1 MSNRWQRLLPVLIMA
16 DLLLGGCGGKP
27 DQPTGPSSTAQDG
40 PQTQWVSSTNAEAVA
55 KLGGP
60 SAAVYQFLEA
70 IRTGN
75 DQRATA
81 MLTPLARQKWGA
93 LGRGLNPPASDTAR
107 FELGPVEMVAED
119 GARVTCR
126 WTDLDE
132 SGQPQTDEALWMVR
146 REPEGWRIVGT
157 AAVVFDGEP
166 PLLLNYEDPEDTLR
180 KLQLVRE
187 EIARR
192 EQAAA
197 GAREARGSATDPEA
211 IRR

>member
-1 MSNRWQRLLPVLIMA
+1 MSTRTRRLFPILVMAGLI
-16 DLLLGGCGGKP
+16 LGGCGGKP
-27 DQPTGPSSTAQDG
+27 EEPAGQSPTTQDG
-40 PQTQWVSSTNAEAVA
+40 PQTQWVSSTDAAAVA

-75 DQRATA
+75 DERATA

-107 FELGPVEMVAED
+107 FELGPVEMLADD
-119 GARVTCR
+119 GARVASR

-132 SGQPQTDEALWMVR
+132 TGQSQTDEALWMVR

-180 KLQLVRE
+180 KLQLVRD

-192 EQAAA
+192 EQAAT
-197 GAREARGSATDPEA
+197 GAREARGTATGPES